1 MKKIFL
7 VFVLLSF
14 WAAGGYACS
23 GDDPVQGGKEEVDP
37 TPDPD
42 PDPDPDPSGPK
53 EYYVAVDGKG
63 SGSLADPFGSI
74 NAALAVTR
82 PGDVVYVRGGVY
94 SEAVRFTRSGTA
106 DAPIVLKAY
115 GDETPVISGEG
126 MTWASGPHQLV
137 LISGVDHV
145 TVEGFEVTGLETDD
159 GRLEANGITVSAGA
173 TNITLRNN
181 HVHHIRNTAPRG
193 ENIWPGAHGILIIG
207 NTDKAVRNV
216 TVDGNRIHDC
226 VTGFSE
232 TLTINGFVDGFTI
245 SNNTIYHCS
254 NIAID
259 AAGGYAANPD
269 PTRNYA
275 RNGVICGNVLYGIEN
290 SRGELLDGGFG
301 AIAIYADGSRNIT
314 IERNRIFGC
323 DRGIGVVSE
332 TDDYPTTDCY
342 VRNNVVYDCWRT
354 GIYMGGYLNYTT
366 GGSENCYVVNNTLYA
381 NNRMEG
387 AFGEIEGEIRLTENC
402 RKITV
407 ANNLVCT
414 TRAEDLFVH
423 KYTATGSDNVFENNY
438 YCGPGA
444 WMWEQQDSSPITDFA
459 AWQAASGGDAEGG
472 YDAVPFFDF
481 EPAPDADFSIG
492 DAPALKNRGKA
503 LPAYFVGTVDFAGN
517 PRTEEGKVSIG
528 AFQ

>member
-7 VFVLLSF
+7 VFILLSF

-94 SEAVRFTRSGTA
+94 SEAVRFTHSGTA

-181 HVHHIRNTAPRG
+181 HVHHIRNTAPQG

-226 VTGFSE
+226 ETGFSE

-275 RNGVICGNVLYGIEN
+275 R
-290 SRGELLDGGFG
+290 
-301 AIAIYADGSRNIT
+301 
-314 IERNRIFGC
+314 
-323 DRGIGVVSE
+323 
-332 TDDYPTTDCY
+332 
-342 VRNNVVYDCWRT
+342 
-354 GIYMGGYLNYTT
+354 T
-366 GGSENCYVVNNTLYA
+366 GG
-381 NNRMEG
+381 
-387 AFGEIEGEIRLTENC
+387 
-402 RKITV
+402 
-407 ANNLVCT
+407 
-414 TRAEDLFVH
+414 
-423 KYTATGSDNVFENNY
+423 
-438 YCGPGA
+438 
-444 WMWEQQDSSPITDFA
+444 
-459 AWQAASGGDAEGG
+459 
-472 YDAVPFFDF
+472 
-481 EPAPDADFSIG
+481 
-492 DAPALKNRGKA
+492 
-503 LPAYFVGTVDFAGN
+503 
-517 PRTEEGKVSIG
+517 
-528 AFQ
+528 